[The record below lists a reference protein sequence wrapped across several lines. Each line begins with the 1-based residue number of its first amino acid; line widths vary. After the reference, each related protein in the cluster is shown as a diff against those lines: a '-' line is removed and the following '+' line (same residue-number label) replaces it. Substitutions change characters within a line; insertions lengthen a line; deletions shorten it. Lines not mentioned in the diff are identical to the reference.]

1 MYTREIIYKICS
13 KWLEKNLT
21 LAEFLN
27 NRMSEEE
34 IAGVITSIICT
45 RDGISYPGGS
55 FVQAICDNDLD
66 AAVSRADLDNIKLL
80 KLYVIAKNCIPS
92 NY

>member
-1 MYTREIIYKICS
+1 MKSREHVYSVCS

-21 LAEFLN
+21 LGELFGVS
-27 NRMSEEE
+27 MSEEM
-34 IAGVITSIICT
+34 IAEMITSIICT

-66 AAVSRADLDNIKLL
+66 GAVSRADSNNIKLL
-80 KLYVIAKNCIPS
+80 KLYVIAKNCIS
-92 NY
+92 I